1 MTQRTF
7 RIISLVVVAS
17 LVMVAAVQCVWVAR
31 LYNDKKADFLRRV
44 QSATYKSVYKSF
56 RMDAI
61 PGLQPADMVKIDLD
75 DFVFWLEPSMLE
87 LDALQPYAVEILAN
101 TINQDFLKWKATC

>member
-44 QSATYKSVYKSF
+44 QSATYKSVYSHSVW
-56 RMDAI
+56 M
-61 PGLQPADMVKIDLD
+61 
-75 DFVFWLEPSMLE
+75 PSQGFSL
-87 LDALQPYAVEILAN
+87 PI
-101 TINQDFLKWKATC
+101 W

>member
-87 LDALQPYAVEILAN
+87 LNALQPYAVEVVSNVL
-101 TINQDFLKWKATC
+101 DGKVMM

>member
-61 PGLQPADMVKIDLD
+61 PGLQP
-75 DFVFWLEPSMLE
+75 FS
-87 LDALQPYAVEILAN
+87 QPHAA
-101 TINQDFLKWKATC
+101 Q